1 MQMEQEELKSVNKKL
16 EILTQMVSSLQE
28 SFEDSFLSGDEQ
40 IILEE
45 SRKELEEGKCVSL
58 EDLKKDLDEN

>member
-1 MQMEQEELKSVNKKL
+1 MEQEELKSVNKKL
-16 EILTQMVSSLQE
+16 EILTHMVSSLQE